1 MFWAIALRMVN
12 NASCLIAYYD
22 GREKGGTFFTIRKAM
37 AQNIPIVNVFWNLN
51 EWFMSDIGSIII
63 IVIVFR
69 VLFIVLRAW
78 WSGDSRND
86 YRRDR

>member
-1 MFWAIALRMVN
+1 
-12 NASCLIAYYD
+12 
-22 GREKGGTFFTIRKAM
+22 
-37 AQNIPIVNVFWNLN
+37 
-51 EWFMSDIGSIII
+51 MSDIGSIII

-69 VLFIVLRAW
+69 VLFIVFRSW